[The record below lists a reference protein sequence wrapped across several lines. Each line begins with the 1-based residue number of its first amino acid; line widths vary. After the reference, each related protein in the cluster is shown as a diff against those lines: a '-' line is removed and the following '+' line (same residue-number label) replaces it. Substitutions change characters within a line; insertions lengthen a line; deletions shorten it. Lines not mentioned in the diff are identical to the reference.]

1 MDVREKLVELL
12 TDNLPRC
19 GNLPSWD
26 NPLQLSCDEQVQR
39 IADHLIM
46 NGVTVQEWIPVTE
59 RLPENEVD
67 VLICAQRRYYK
78 GGTIP
83 VVSTAFYTDGKMN
96 TEESGYNWDLGDVD
110 IEYDEEVD
118 AYIVP
123 EGWWESVR
131 YGEEFS
137 AVDDFVTHWMP
148 MPVPPKGE

>member
-12 TDNLPRC
+12 ADFY
-19 GNLPSWD
+19 G
-26 NPLQLSCDEQVQR
+26 CDPMYYGVDALA
-39 IADHLIM
+39 IAQHLT
-46 NGVTVQEWIPVTE
+46 NYGVTVQEWISVE
-59 RLPENEVD
+59 DRLPKNEVD

-96 TEESGYNWDLGDVD
+96 TEESGYNWDLGNVD
-110 IEYDEEVD
+110 MEYDEEVD

>member
-1 MDVREKLVELL
+1 MDVREKLIEILEEPCGGLYPACEL
-12 TDNLPRC
+12 
-19 GNLPSWD
+19 
-26 NPLQLSCDEQVQR
+26 
-39 IADHLIM
+39 ADYLISS
-46 NGVTVQEWIPVTE
+46 GVTVQEWIPVE
-59 RLPENEVD
+59 DRLPENEVD

-96 TEESGYNWDLGDVD
+96 TEESGYNWDLGNVD
-110 IEYDEEVD
+110 MEYDEEVD

-148 MPVPPKGE
+148 IPQPPTDKSNLGGK

>member
-1 MDVREKLVELL
+1 MDVRGKLLELL
-12 TDNLPRC
+12 DNAIID
-19 GNLPSWD
+19 SDD
-26 NPLQLSCDEQVQR
+26 NYGFPNTNQVS
-39 IADHLIM
+39 DHLIS
-46 NGVTVQEWIPVTE
+46 NGVTVQEWISVE
-59 RLPENEVD
+59 DRLPGNEVD

-83 VVSTAFYTDGKMN
+83 VVSTAFHTDGKMK
-96 TEESGYNWDLGDVD
+96 TEESGYNWDLGNVD
-110 IEYDEEVD
+110 MEYDEEVD

-148 MPVPPKGE
+148 LPNPPKGE